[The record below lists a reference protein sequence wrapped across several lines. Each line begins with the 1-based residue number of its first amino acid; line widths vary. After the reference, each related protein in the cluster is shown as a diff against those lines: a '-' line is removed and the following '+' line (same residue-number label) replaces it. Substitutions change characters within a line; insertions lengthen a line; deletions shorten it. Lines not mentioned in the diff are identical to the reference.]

1 MKRLLFFITGLLLM
15 GALSAQNVN
24 QCEYW
29 FDQDYANHQVVTV
42 VNDSLHWQADA
53 SNLSKG
59 LHSLNLHIQ
68 DTNGRWSSLRSF
80 MFMHLPTPQSAP
92 ATYTYWL
99 DQDSANSHSGAL
111 TNGTMMVDA
120 SSLTPG
126 PHVFTLICQIGS
138 DMRVGQYLFYHDP
151 RIPAASTSYLCWFD
165 QDNQLG
171 WQSGALVNGT
181 LMIDATMLPT
191 GMHQFNIIYQ
201 VGTNF
206 QIRSFMFYKMP
217 ETLASTALT
226 LHYRVEGGDFQTAEV
241 TAQSTMVT
249 LNLDMM
255 ALAEGQHTIEH
266 YITNGDNAVLSP
278 LQSDQFERTH
288 ITRYY
293 TLTVMSAD
301 LQMGTVSPGGE
312 YEENSTVT
320 IEAFPNGGYLFTQ
333 WNDELTDNPRQLVL
347 TCDTTFTAYF
357 EIEDG
362 IDEQELANVRI
373 YAGNGMIYVSGVAQ
387 QSAYVYDMSG
397 KLIAYQTTTDETIA
411 IPVPTTGTYLVKIGN
426 SFIKKII
433 VTR

>member
-1 MKRLLFFITGLLLM
+1 MKRLLFFITGLLLT

-68 DTNGRWSSLRSF
+68 DTNGRWSSPRSF

-151 RIPAASTSYLCWFD
+151 RIPAANTSYLCWFD

-181 LMIDATMLPT
+181 MMIDATMLPT

-201 VGTNF
+201 VGTDF
-206 QIRSFMFYKMP
+206 QIRSFMFYKIP
-217 ETLASTALT
+217 EALSSTALT
-226 LHYRVEGGDFQTAEV
+226 LHYRVDDGEFQTAEV
-241 TAQSTMVT
+241 TAQGTMVT
-249 LNLDMM
+249 LNLDMT
-255 ALAEGQHTIEH
+255 ALEEGTHTIE
-266 YITNGDNAVLSP
+266 YYTTNGDNAVLSP
-278 LQSDQFERTH
+278 LQTDQFERTH
-288 ITRYY
+288 ITQYY

-320 IEAFPNGGYLFTQ
+320 IEAFPNVGYLFSQ
-333 WNDELTDNPRQLVL
+333 WNDEINDNPRII
-347 TCDTTFTAYF
+347 TITSDTTFTAYF
-357 EIEDG
+357 N
-362 IDEQELANVRI
+362 IDVGVDDYTMENILVYGHN
-373 YAGNGMIYVSGVAQ
+373 GNIMVSFETPMPVW
-387 QSAYVYDMSG
+387 VYDMQG
-397 KLIAYQTTTDETIA
+397 KLLFHRPADGSTSYS
-411 IPVPTTGTYLVKIGN
+411 IPISTGVYLVKAGETYV
-426 SFIKKII
+426 KKVV
-433 VTR
+433 VTE